1 MTMTV
6 TVLGTAAPAPLPG
19 RPCSGYLLRAG
30 ERSVWVDA
38 GFGTLAALRA
48 HADPAAL
55 DAVWISH
62 LHADHC
68 ADLAAA
74 FYALRYG
81 GLDPAGPIPV
91 YAPAGLAQRLAGFFG
106 RPDTAFLQGTFTFHD
121 LHEGHRVHLGDLVLT
136 AHAVVHDVEAYALR
150 ASHAGRTLAYSGDSA
165 PGPGLV
171 AAARAAD
178 LFLCEADH
186 DAPPPGRERAHLT
199 PEEAAAAAAEAGAA
213 RLLLTHTGPSLT
225 PGRAA
230 ARATAA
236 LGRPVAHAREGR
248 TWQV

>member
-1 MTMTV
+1 MTLTV

-81 GLDPAGPIPV
+81 GLAAAGPIPV

-106 RPDTAFLQGTFTFHD
+106 RPDTAFLEGTFAFHD
-121 LHEGHRVHLGDLVLT
+121 LHGGHRVDLGGLVLT

-150 ASHAGRTLAYSGDSA
+150 ASHGGRTLAYSGDSA
-165 PGPGLV
+165 PCPGLV
-171 AAARAAD
+171 AAARGAD
-178 LFLCEADH
+178 LLLCEADH
-186 DAPPPGRERAHLT
+186 DAPPPGEERAHLT

-213 RLLLTHTGPSLT
+213 RLVLTHTGPYLT
-225 PGRAA
+225 PDRAA
-230 ARATAA
+230 ARATTA
-236 LGRPVAHAREGR
+236 LGRPVAHARED
-248 TWQV
+248 QVLRV